1 MIPGIGLGLKLLGL
15 LGWIKK
21 AAARA
26 KDFAKEHPREAFIIV
41 LIIGFAVQ
49 TWRLSG
55 VKDDLT
61 TANDGWA
68 KEQVARQ
75 TDREAYA
82 AAQVEAQ
89 RLAVEAKAKTE
100 AQYADLAR
108 RADNAENETAGLR
121 SAAGRFAAARSLSGA
136 CEPAAAGGASSQTP
150 AAPEGGPAPDRDGPR
165 AYAVVLTR
173 PEYDQLIDNSIRL
186 DRVRQW
192 GESLIKADLAQAD
205 LALPEPAFGKE

>member
-21 AAARA
+21 VAARA
-26 KDFAKEHPREAFIIV
+26 KDFAKAHPREAMIIV
-41 LIIGFAVQ
+41 LILAVAVQ

-61 TANDGWA
+61 AANDGWA

-89 RLAVEAKAKTE
+89 RLAAEAKAKTE

-121 SAAGRFAAARSLSGA
+121 STAGRFAAARSLSGA
-136 CEPAAAGGASSQTP
+136 CKPAAAGGASSQAP
-150 AAPEGGPAPDRDGPR
+150 AAPEGGPSPDRDGPR

-192 GESLIKADLAQAD
+192 GESLIKADLA
-205 LALPEPAFGKE
+205 LPEPAFGKE